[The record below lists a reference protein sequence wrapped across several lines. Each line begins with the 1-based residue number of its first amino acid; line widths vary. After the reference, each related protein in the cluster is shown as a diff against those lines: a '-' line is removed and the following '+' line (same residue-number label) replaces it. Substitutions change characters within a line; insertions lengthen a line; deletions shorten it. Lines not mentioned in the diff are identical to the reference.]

1 MDIEYDMQ
9 VTDKDGKALGTVDR
23 IILDS
28 WSGEPRKYMIRLND
42 DETIFF
48 TPNQVASVAKNGVTL
63 NIVDEELERT

>member
-9 VTDKDGKALGTVDR
+9 VKDKGGKALGTVDR

-42 DETIFF
+42 DEAIFF
-48 TPNQVASVAKNGVTL
+48 TPDQAGSVAKNGVTL
-63 NIVDEELERT
+63 NVADEEMERT

>member
-48 TPNQVASVAKNGVTL
+48 TPEQVNSVKKGTVTL
-63 NIVDEELERT
+63 NLAGDEIERT